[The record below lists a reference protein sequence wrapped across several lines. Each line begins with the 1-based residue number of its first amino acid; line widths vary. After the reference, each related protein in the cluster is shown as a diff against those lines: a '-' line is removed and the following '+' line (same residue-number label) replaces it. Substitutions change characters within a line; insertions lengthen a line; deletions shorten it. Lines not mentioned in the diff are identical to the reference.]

1 MNKRIFSLLGS
12 IGASPYMTGAK
23 RLNSQYAQVET
34 LYEQGIYADCIAAC
48 GALFDQ
54 LMDSLYLSVTG
65 ETAPTSVILS
75 DIDFWS
81 RVGSDEFHDTA
92 EMLHYACCRLADDRD
107 GAETEKAASLA
118 KSGLEAVIEHIDRF
132 LSRQGKDACLDTAI
146 LKREGVREQIRWLTD
161 SLRDLLEGAGCSD
174 GISMLPPFMNVCLL
188 DFPERE
194 TATWARYIAERL
206 RRIGTLSTAELR
218 TLDADRVVT
227 ERVGLTNEFIRR
239 ASAEANGGALLIE
252 HFEEFDMPCLG
263 GNLLDRA
270 LKTTVTAAEKYRGS
284 LCIVVSGKGEN
295 VEKAFQRAE
304 NSAEYFP
311 LSISLRQA

>member
-23 RLNSQYAQVET
+23 RLNSQYAEVED
-34 LYEQGIYADCIAAC
+34 LYEQEDYAACIAAC

-54 LMDSLYLSVTG
+54 LMGGVYLSVTG
-65 ETAPTSVILS
+65 EPAPTGVILS
-75 DIDFWS
+75 DIDFWTC
-81 RVGSDEFHDTA
+81 VGSEEFHNTA
-92 EMLHYACCRLADDRD
+92 EMLQYACCRLADE
-107 GAETEKAASLA
+107 GEAEPEEKAAALA
-118 KSGLEAVIEHIDRF
+118 KSGLEQVIEHVDRF
-132 LSRQGKDACLDTAI
+132 LSRRGKEACLDTAI
-146 LKREGVREQIRWLTD
+146 LKRDGVREQIRRLTD
-161 SLRDLLEGAGCSD
+161 SLRARLDGAGCSD
-174 GISMLPPFMNVCLL
+174 GVSMLPPFMNICLL

-194 TATWARYIAERL
+194 TALWARYIAGRL
-206 RRIGTLSTAELR
+206 KRIGTLTTAELR
-218 TLDADRVVT
+218 TLDADRVVS

-270 LKTTVTAAEKYRGS
+270 LKTTVAAAEKYRGS
-284 LCIVVSGKGEN
+284 LCIVVSGRGEN
-295 VEKAFQRAE
+295 VEKAFRRAE